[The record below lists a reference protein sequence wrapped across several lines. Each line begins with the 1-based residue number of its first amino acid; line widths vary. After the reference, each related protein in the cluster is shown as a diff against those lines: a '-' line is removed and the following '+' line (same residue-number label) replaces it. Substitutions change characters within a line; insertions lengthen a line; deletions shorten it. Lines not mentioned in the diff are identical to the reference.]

1 VASRISATTVV
12 HHQTGDDEHW
22 TVLTGATVVAYCTT
36 PDDAVRLAGTLND
49 ARRIGDQY
57 EQTTP
62 YAALA
67 RPQSPAP
74 KPIRC
79 QGLTI
84 SSKAEVGASLPSA
97 Q

>member
-1 VASRISATTVV
+1 M
-12 HHQTGDDEHW
+12 HHQTDDGEHW

-62 YAALA
+62 YAALG
-67 RPQSPAP
+67 RTPPPVP

-79 QGLTI
+79 QGLAI
-84 SSKAEVGASLPSA
+84 SSKPAATASSPPSR
-97 Q
+97 